1 MIGKLTGRLDA
12 VSDNGA
18 IIDVGGV
25 GYSVFTSSRTMSQLG
40 SIGEVVTVL
49 VETHVREDH
58 IHLYAFYSDDEKRW
72 FQTLQTVQ
80 GVGSKAALAI
90 LSALTSEDIMNS
102 LLSEDKTMFVR
113 ADGVGQKLA
122 TRIVS
127 ELKDKVDG
135 FFAGNVN
142 NIETTT
148 SPDNSLIADAISAMV
163 NLGFS
168 RFEAQK
174 AVSKASN
181 YEANIETLDK
191 LIAATLKE
199 LAS

>member
-1 MIGKLTGRLDA
+1 MIGKLTGRLDT

-18 IIDVGGV
+18 IIDVAGV
-25 GYSVFTSSRTMSQLG
+25 GYSVFASSLTLNQLG
-40 SIGEVVTVL
+40 SVGEIVTVL

-58 IHLYAFYSDDEKRW
+58 IHLNAFYSDDEMRW

-90 LSALTSEDIMNS
+90 LSVLNSDDIMNS

-122 TRIVS
+122 SRIVS

-135 FFAGNVN
+135 VFVSDLSNTEIIKN
-142 NIETTT
+142 Q
-148 SPDNSLIADAISAMV
+148 DNALLADAISAMV

-174 AVSKASN
+174 AVSQASSEPTN
-181 YEANIETLDK
+181 TETLDK
-191 LIAATLKE
+191 LVAATLKE

>member
-72 FQTLQTVQ
+72 FQTLQTVP
-80 GVGSKAALAI
+80 GVGANAALAI

-148 SPDNSLIADAISAMV
+148 SQDNSLIADAISAMV

-181 YEANIETLDK
+181 YKANIETLDK

>member
-148 SPDNSLIADAISAMV
+148 SQDNSLIADAISAMV

>member
-181 YEANIETLDK
+181 YKANIETLDK
-191 LIAATLKE
+191 LIAATLKD

>member
-135 FFAGNVN
+135 FFAGKVD
-142 NIETTT
+142 NIETAAIQ
-148 SPDNSLIADAISAMV
+148 DNSLIVDAISAMV

-181 YEANIETLDK
+181 YKANIETLDK

>member
-12 VSDNGA
+12 ISDNGA

-135 FFAGNVN
+135 FFAGKVD
-142 NIETTT
+142 NIETAT
-148 SPDNSLIADAISAMV
+148 SQDNSLIADAISAMV

-181 YEANIETLDK
+181 YKANIETLDK

>member
-135 FFAGNVN
+135 FFAGKVD
-142 NIETTT
+142 NIETAT
-148 SPDNSLIADAISAMV
+148 SQDNSLIVDAISAMV

-181 YEANIETLDK
+181 YKANIETLDK

>member
-1 MIGKLTGRLDA
+1 MIGKLTGRLDSI
-12 VSDNGA
+12 SDNGA

-135 FFAGNVN
+135 FFAGKVD
-142 NIETTT
+142 NIETAT
-148 SPDNSLIADAISAMV
+148 SQDNSLIVDAISAMV

-181 YEANIETLDK
+181 YKANIETLDK

>member
-1 MIGKLTGRLDA
+1 MIGKLTGRLDSI
-12 VSDNGA
+12 SDNGA

-135 FFAGNVN
+135 FFAGKVD
-142 NIETTT
+142 NIETAT
-148 SPDNSLIADAISAMV
+148 SQDNALIADAISAMV

-181 YEANIETLDK
+181 YKANIETLDK

>member
-181 YEANIETLDK
+181 YKANIETLDK

>member
-1 MIGKLTGRLDA
+1 MIGKLTGRLDT

-18 IIDVGGV
+18 IIDVAGV
-25 GYSVFTSSRTMSQLG
+25 GYSVFASSRTLNQLG
-40 SIGEVVTVL
+40 SVGEVVTVL

-72 FQTLQTVQ
+72 FQTLQTVL

-90 LSALTSEDIMNS
+90 LSVLNSDDIMNS

-122 TRIVS
+122 SRIVS

-135 FFAGNVN
+135 VFVSDLSNTEIIKN
-142 NIETTT
+142 Q
-148 SPDNSLIADAISAMV
+148 DNALLADAISAMV

-174 AVSKASN
+174 AVSEASSEPTN
-181 YEANIETLDK
+181 TETLDK
-191 LIAATLKE
+191 LVAATLKE

>member
-142 NIETTT
+142 NIQTTT

>member
-127 ELKDKVDG
+127 ELKDKVAG
-135 FFAGNVN
+135 FFVGNVN

-181 YEANIETLDK
+181 YKANIETLDK

>member
-122 TRIVS
+122 ARIVS
-127 ELKDKVDG
+127 ELKDKVAG
-135 FFAGNVN
+135 FFVGNVN

-148 SPDNSLIADAISAMV
+148 SQDNSLIADAISAMV

-181 YEANIETLDK
+181 YKANIETLDK

>member
-122 TRIVS
+122 ARIVS

-142 NIETTT
+142 NIQTTT

-181 YEANIETLDK
+181 YKANIETLDK

>member
-135 FFAGNVN
+135 FFVGKVD
-142 NIETTT
+142 NIETAT
-148 SPDNSLIADAISAMV
+148 SQDNSLIADAISAMV

-181 YEANIETLDK
+181 YKANIETLDK

>member
-12 VSDNGA
+12 ISDNGA

-135 FFAGNVN
+135 FFAGNAN
-142 NIETTT
+142 NIETAT
-148 SPDNSLIADAISAMV
+148 SQDNSLIADAISAMV

-181 YEANIETLDK
+181 YKANIETLDK

>member
-1 MIGKLTGRLDA
+1 MIGKLTGRLDSI
-12 VSDNGA
+12 SDNGA

-135 FFAGNVN
+135 FFAGKVD
-142 NIETTT
+142 NIETAT
-148 SPDNSLIADAISAMV
+148 SQDNSLIADAISAMI

-181 YEANIETLDK
+181 YKANIETLDK

>member
-122 TRIVS
+122 ARIVS

-148 SPDNSLIADAISAMV
+148 SQDNSLIADAISAMV

-181 YEANIETLDK
+181 YKANIETLDK

>member
-148 SPDNSLIADAISAMV
+148 SQDNSLIADAISAMV

-181 YEANIETLDK
+181 YKANIETLDK

>member
-127 ELKDKVDG
+127 ELKDKVAG
-135 FFAGNVN
+135 FFVGNVN
-142 NIETTT
+142 NIETAT
-148 SPDNSLIADAISAMV
+148 SQDNSLIADAISAMV

-181 YEANIETLDK
+181 CKANIETLDK

>member
-12 VSDNGA
+12 VSDNVA

-135 FFAGNVN
+135 FFVGNVN

-148 SPDNSLIADAISAMV
+148 SQDNSLIADAISAMV

-181 YEANIETLDK
+181 YKANIETLDK

>member
-12 VSDNGA
+12 ISDNGA

-25 GYSVFTSSRTMSQLG
+25 GYSVFTSGQTMSQLG

-135 FFAGNVN
+135 FFAGKVD
-142 NIETTT
+142 NIETAT
-148 SPDNSLIADAISAMV
+148 SQDNSLIADAISAMV

-181 YEANIETLDK
+181 YKANIETLDK
-191 LIAATLKE
+191 LLAATLKE

>member
-135 FFAGNVN
+135 FFAGKVD
-142 NIETTT
+142 NIETAT
-148 SPDNSLIADAISAMV
+148 SQDNSLIADAISAMV

-181 YEANIETLDK
+181 YKANIETLDK

>member
-18 IIDVGGV
+18 IIAVGGV

-135 FFAGNVN
+135 FFAGKVD
-142 NIETTT
+142 NIETAT
-148 SPDNSLIADAISAMV
+148 SQDNSLIADAISAMV

-181 YEANIETLDK
+181 YKANIETLDK

>member
-58 IHLYAFYSDDEKRW
+58 IHLYAFFSDDEKRW

-181 YEANIETLDK
+181 YKANIETLDK

>member
-12 VSDNGA
+12 ISDNGA

-135 FFAGNVN
+135 FFAGKVD
-142 NIETTT
+142 NIETATIQ
-148 SPDNSLIADAISAMV
+148 DNSLIVDAISAMV

-181 YEANIETLDK
+181 YKANIETLDK

>member
-49 VETHVREDH
+49 DETHVREDH

-90 LSALTSEDIMNS
+90 LSALTSEDIMIS
-102 LLSEDKTMFVR
+102 VSR
-113 ADGVGQKLA
+113 GVL
-122 TRIVS
+122 TPS
-127 ELKDKVDG
+127 
-135 FFAGNVN
+135 
-142 NIETTT
+142 TT
-148 SPDNSLIADAISAMV
+148 S
-163 NLGFS
+163 
-168 RFEAQK
+168 R
-174 AVSKASN
+174 VSPC
-181 YEANIETLDK
+181 
-191 LIAATLKE
+191 LKVVSVLE
-199 LAS
+199 LPLLR

>member
-1 MIGKLTGRLDA
+1 MIGKLTGRLDSI
-12 VSDNGA
+12 SDNGA

-142 NIETTT
+142 NIETTI
-148 SPDNSLIADAISAMV
+148 SKDNSLIADAISAMV

-181 YEANIETLDK
+181 YKANIETLDK

>member
-135 FFAGNVN
+135 FFAGNAN
-142 NIETTT
+142 NIETAT
-148 SPDNSLIADAISAMV
+148 SQDNSLIADAISAMV

-181 YEANIETLDK
+181 YKANIETLDK

>member
-174 AVSKASN
+174 AVSKAIN
-181 YEANIETLDK
+181 CKANIETLDK

>member
-135 FFAGNVN
+135 FFVGNVN

-148 SPDNSLIADAISAMV
+148 SQDNSLIADAISAMV

-181 YEANIETLDK
+181 YKANIETLDK

>member
-12 VSDNGA
+12 ISDNGA

-135 FFAGNVN
+135 FFAGKVD
-142 NIETTT
+142 NIKTAT
-148 SPDNSLIADAISAMV
+148 SQDNSLIADAISAMV

-181 YEANIETLDK
+181 YKANIETLDK

>member
-1 MIGKLTGRLDA
+1 MIGKLTGRLDSI
-12 VSDNGA
+12 SDNGA

-72 FQTLQTVQ
+72 FLTLQTVQ

-122 TRIVS
+122 TRSVS

-142 NIETTT
+142 NIETTI
-148 SPDNSLIADAISAMV
+148 SKDNSLIADAISAMV

-181 YEANIETLDK
+181 YKANIETLDK